1 VFDRVTKKYATGVR
15 MIPGYQNG
23 DKPYGILDG
32 ATVLTFQG
40 YTTSNMAAH
49 DIAVIKSSGV
59 GLAQIYGLYGMS
71 AYNVANCSNQA
82 KWYTEPHYSPQVN
95 NNEAQ
100 AGADGP
106 IVACVQGMVATTLPL
121 LPGSSGSAVID
132 IYSRT
137 VFAVHGFQGAQFGH
151 VRWRIFVET
160 RQCGIGIFHCLFP
173 SIRALNGF
181 FCFSRNFR
189 IVSSA
194 TLLCLLGPQ
203 WRSNSSSSE
212 SSSRLR
218 WWISSDRS
226 FRSSGDVERMM

>member
-1 VFDRVTKKYATGVR
+1 MFDRVTKKYATGVR

-121 LPGSSGSAVID
+121 LPGSSGSAIANPP
-132 IYSRT
+132 RNLGGLN
-137 VFAVHGFQGAQFGH
+137 HGK
-151 VRWRIFVET
+151 IFV
-160 RQCGIGIFHCLFP
+160 RHDSRSRFILKMP
-173 SIRALNGF
+173 VLLNQ
-181 FCFSRNFR
+181 
-189 IVSSA
+189 VSS
-194 TLLCLLGPQ
+194 
-203 WRSNSSSSE
+203 
-212 SSSRLR
+212 
-218 WWISSDRS
+218 
-226 FRSSGDVERMM
+226 